1 MIKINKDYKNV
12 TCVKNKI
19 EFQKIIKER
28 TTRDGILDLSD
39 IYFENDR
46 SFKEMDFQFLTN
58 VSKIINVTGWNTS
71 MFAETKYMFCNC
83 PNLKQIIG
91 LDTWDVSNIFG
102 MNNMF
107 SLCPELENLDGILK
121 WKLAKGCM
129 TNNIFKGS
137 PKIPDDIRK
146 MFIK

>member
-1 MIKINKDYKNV
+1 MIKINKDYKSV
-12 TCVKNKI
+12 TCVRNKI
-19 EFQKIIKER
+19 EFQKIVKER
-28 TTRDGILDLSD
+28 TTENGILDLSD

-46 SFKEMDFQFLTN
+46 YFEEMDFQFLKN
-58 VSKIINVTGWNTS
+58 ESKIINVTGWNTS
-71 MFAETKYMFCNC
+71 MFTGTKYMFCNC

-129 TNNIFKGS
+129 ANNIFKGS